1 MGCRCIS
8 CEAVQ
13 LGDDGLHSETRPW
26 LSSFMSRGILLS
38 TTKPGKT
45 SITYAASHVGTPY
58 KVASSLDELQKLFGH
73 LIMKTPSPLLTP
85 RLMRLAPVHKVR
97 LLYEEGYWVTL
108 EQWAVGVSRAKLCS
122 LAMMLDGLHSET
134 RPWLSSLC
142 AVAGR

>member
-1 MGCRCIS
+1 MRELSELG
-8 CEAVQ
+8 Q
-13 LGDDGLHSETRPW
+13 LKGQLRNKKCFMQQALVAKN
-26 LSSFMSRGILLS
+26 LS
-38 TTKPGKT
+38 
-45 SITYAASHVGTPY
+45 
-58 KVASSLDELQKLFGH
+58 
-73 LIMKTPSPLLTP
+73 
-85 RLMRLAPVHKVR
+85 APVHKVR